1 MSKRVITINRMLGSN
16 GRLIGKA
23 LAEELG
29 FAFYDKELIDIAAQ
43 KENIP
48 FDLLAKVDEKRGSQW
63 RFPIDHELQMDSDF
77 HFIPMND
84 VLFDLQRKI
93 ILDAAEKED
102 CVIVGRCA
110 NHILDNRCLSVF
122 IHAPL
127 SIVYRLSSSVRD
139 GKKKVHRSWLRK
151 WIKNGVLIMS
161 TLQIRNGKIFP
172 SIIWHLTAVNLS
184 RIKLYR

>member
-77 HFIPMND
+77 HFVPMND

-122 IHAPL
+122 IHAPFE
-127 SIVYRLSSSVRD
+127 YRVQTVIFASF
-139 GKKKVHRSWLRK
+139 KVF
-151 WIKNGVLIMS
+151 
-161 TLQIRNGKIFP
+161 IF
-172 SIIWHLTAVNLS
+172 AVNIRWPILLS
-184 RIKLYR
+184 VPHSCHHFSRKVFRAVTYHY

>member
-48 FDLLAKVDEKRGSQW
+48 FDVLAKVDEKRGSQW

-77 HFIPMND
+77 HFVPMND

-110 NHILDNRCLSVF
+110 NYILDNKCLSVF
-122 IHAPL
+122 IH
-127 SIVYRLSSSVRD
+127 RLSLSVPD
-139 GKKKVHRSWLRK
+139 GKKRVLRNSLRK
-151 WIKNGVLIMS
+151 LIKNAVLIMNIS
-161 TLQIRNGKIFP
+161 LIRNGKIFP
-172 SIIWHLTAVNLS
+172 SIIWHLTVANLT
-184 RIKLYR
+184 RIRSLR